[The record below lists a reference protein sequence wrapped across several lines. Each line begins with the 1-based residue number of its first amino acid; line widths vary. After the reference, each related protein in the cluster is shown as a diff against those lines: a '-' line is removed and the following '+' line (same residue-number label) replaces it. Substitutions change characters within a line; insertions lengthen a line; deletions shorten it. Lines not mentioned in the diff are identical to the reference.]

1 MGKRLSLII
10 CFFCIAYLFIAVS
23 TGKGQ
28 NLRPNSFLS
37 SSHREQ
43 AQVPRFE
50 SSSCAVQIPAGVKA
64 ECGNLFVPEN
74 RSKPN
79 SRTIRLAVI
88 IIKSTSQNPA
98 PDPLLYTAGGPGVSS
113 FGRARGAKNLEPYTR
128 ERDFI
133 IFEQRGTGYVEPSLP
148 CPEVTN
154 ANRLSAEQ
162 NLSAKQALQKEVL
175 AAKECRD
182 RLIRE
187 NVDLSAYD
195 SAASAAD
202 MEDLRRALGIKQ
214 WNLYGVSY
222 STRLMLNYI
231 REYPQGV
238 RSVILDSVLPPTVN
252 YDETSTDAVVNSLDI
267 LFTHCSNNAKCSTA
281 YPKLKSTFY
290 SVIKS
295 ANKTPIVMN
304 VTRDG
309 KNFAVKLDGTAI
321 VDLAY
326 NLLEDTGALTLI
338 PYIIESV
345 SKGNYEMLKPYAE
358 NKIKGGGFIWGMRY
372 SVWCREEMP
381 FQNRRK
387 IAAQATKH
395 SEMKGFNIQGAFPD
409 ICKIWNV
416 PAASS
421 IENQPVKSNIPAI
434 IFSGEYDP
442 DTPPAWGKLVA
453 SWFPNSYF
461 YEVKSTS
468 HGVLFGNRCAIE
480 MAATFLNN
488 PTAKPDATCLS
499 KISPVDFK

>member
-1 MGKRLSLII
+1 MRKRLFLLI
-10 CFFCIAYLFIAVS
+10 CFFCIAYLFVAVS
-23 TGKGQ
+23 TGNAQ
-28 NLRPNSFLS
+28 SLRSNSFLS
-37 SSHREQ
+37 SNHGEQ

-50 SSSCAVQIPAGVKA
+50 SSSCAVQIPTGVKA

-98 PDPLLYTAGGPGVSS
+98 PDPVFYTGGGPGGSS
-113 FGRARGAKNLEPYTR
+113 LGRARGAKGLEPYTR

-148 CPEVTN
+148 CPEVNN
-154 ANRLSAEQ
+154 AQRISAEQ

-175 AAKECRD
+175 AAKECHD

-202 MEDLRRALGIKQ
+202 MEDLRHALGIKQ
-214 WNLYGVSY
+214 WNLYGISY

-252 YDETSTDAVVNSLDI
+252 YDETSSDAVVHSLNI
-267 LFTHCSNNAKCSTA
+267 LFDHCSNDAKCSTT
-281 YPKLKSTFY
+281 YPKLKNTFY
-290 SVIKS
+290 AVLKT
-295 ANKTPIVMN
+295 ANKNPIVVN

-309 KNFAVKLDGTAI
+309 KTFAVKLDGNAI

-326 NLLEDTGALTLI
+326 NLLEDTGALAQI
-338 PYIIESV
+338 PSIIQAI
-345 SKGNYEMLKPYAE
+345 SKGNYEALKPYAE

-381 FQNRRK
+381 FQDRRK

-409 ICKIWNV
+409 ICKVWNV
-416 PAASS
+416 PAASA
-421 IENQPVKSNIPAI
+421 IENQPVKSNIPAM

-488 PTAKPDATCLS
+488 PTSKPDATCLS
-499 KISPVDFK
+499 KISPIDFK